1 LIRTCVNRLLR
12 FALEFGSKRFPDV
25 FSGLSEWIS
34 KLYFPWKVD
43 VFPRA
48 YRGKFPFPVPGNNQK
63 GGGNLM
69 SNIFSTDFAGR
80 NFSLK
85 TNYVAAQADG
95 SMLVYYGDT
104 VVLVTVVSLK
114 SVREGVDFLPLTVD
128 YQEKTFAAGK
138 IPGGFFK
145 REGRNNEREVLTSR
159 IIDRA
164 IRPLFPK
171 GYYSE
176 TQVVATVLSVDK
188 ENDSDVAAMIGAS
201 AALEISDVPFKGPI
215 AGVRIGRINGALVAN
230 ASPEQMQES
239 ELNLFLVG
247 RKVTSGKE
255 GRPYDVELVMME
267 GEAKEVAE
275 DVIVDAIKFGLESV
289 RPVIDLQDQV
299 RAAIGKAKRSVEEEA
314 ADEEL
319 IERVRAEALPGLKEG
334 YSLPRKLERYS
345 KLGDVRAAVI
355 KTIGDGDAAISKKV
369 AAIIENIESR
379 ILRDMIIQ
387 EKKRI
392 DGRSSTDIRA
402 ISSEV
407 GVLPR
412 AHGSALFN
420 RGETQALAVLTLGTS
435 SDEQRMDYIAGEERR
450 SFLLHYNF
458 PPYSVGEAKSLRSP
472 GRREIGHGALARKAL
487 VPILPSPETFP
498 YTIRIVSE
506 ILSSNGSSSMA
517 TVCGGI
523 MCLMDGGVPVKDI
536 VAGIAMGLLK
546 EGDEVVILSDILGD
560 EDHAGDMDFKVC
572 GTEKGVT
579 AMQMDIKI
587 DGLTEDILRK
597 ALAQARE
604 GRMHIIGK
612 IRETMSA
619 PRSDISLYAP
629 RITTVKVKEDQV
641 RTVIGSGGKNIRQII
656 SETGVTIDVEDD
668 GTVTIASADA
678 EAAARAV
685 AMVKWLTEEAEVGK
699 IYRGTVKKIV
709 DFGAFVEIL
718 PGTEGLLH
726 ISQIA
731 KERIAKVTDVLREG
745 DEVMVKVLE
754 VDKSG
759 KIRLSRKEALG
770 TEST

>member
-1 LIRTCVNRLLR
+1 
-12 FALEFGSKRFPDV
+12 
-25 FSGLSEWIS
+25 
-34 KLYFPWKVD
+34 
-43 VFPRA
+43 
-48 YRGKFPFPVPGNNQK
+48 
-63 GGGNLM
+63 M

-80 NFSLK
+80 SISLK
-85 TNYVAAQADG
+85 TNYVAGQADG
-95 SMLVYYGDT
+95 SVLVYYGDT

-114 SVREGVDFLPLTVD
+114 GARAGIDFLPLTVD
-128 YQEKTFAAGK
+128 YQEMTFAAGK

-145 REGRNNEREVLTSR
+145 REGRPNEREILTSR
-159 IIDRA
+159 IIDRS

-188 ENDSDVAAMIGAS
+188 ENDSDIAAMVAAS
-201 AALEISDVPFKGPI
+201 AALEISNIPFKGPI
-215 AGVRIGRINGALVAN
+215 AGVRIGRINGELVCNVSA
-230 ASPEQMQES
+230 EKMQDS
-239 ELNLFLVG
+239 ELNIFLVG
-247 RKVTSGKE
+247 RKVAPSKA
-255 GRPYDVELVMME
+255 GRDYDVELVMME
-267 GEAKEVAE
+267 GEAKEIAE
-275 DVIVDAIKFGLESV
+275 DVIVEAIKFGLEAI
-289 RPVIDLQDQV
+289 RPVIELQDKMRQT
-299 RAAIGKAKRSVEEEA
+299 AGKEKRLLEKVVPDGDLTAKVSA
-314 ADEEL
+314 S
-319 IERVRAEALPGLKEG
+319 ALAGLQEG
-334 YSLPRKLERYS
+334 YGIARKLERYG
-345 KLGDVRAAVI
+345 KLDEVREKVI
-355 KTIGDGDAAISKKV
+355 KEIGGDDAVLCKKV
-369 AAIIENIESR
+369 AGIVEELERR
-379 ILRDMIIQ
+379 ILRDMII
-387 EKKRI
+387 KDKRRI
-392 DGRSSTDIRA
+392 DGRSSTDIRP

-420 RGETQALAVLTLGTS
+420 RGETQALAALTLGTS
-435 SDEQRMDYIAGEERR
+435 SDEQRMDYIGGEEHR

-458 PPYSVGEAKSLRSP
+458 PPYSVGEAKPLRSP

-487 VPILPSPETFP
+487 IPVLPSAEVFP

-523 MCLMDGGVPVKDI
+523 LSLMDAGVPVKDI

-546 EGDEVVILSDILGD
+546 EGNDVVILSDILGD

-604 GRMHIIGK
+604 GRVFIIGK
-612 IRETMSA
+612 LRETIA
-619 PRSDISLYAP
+619 TPRSDISIYAP

-641 RTVIGSGGKNIRQII
+641 RMVIGSGGKNIRQII

-668 GTVTIASADA
+668 GTVTIASSDA

-731 KERIAKVTDVLREG
+731 KERINKVTDVLKEG

-754 VDKSG
+754 VDKQG

-770 TEST
+770 AEAK

>member
-1 LIRTCVNRLLR
+1 MSKE
-12 FALEFGSKRFPDV
+12 FAV
-25 FSGLSEWIS
+25 
-34 KLYFPWKVD
+34 
-43 VFPRA
+43 
-48 YRGKFPFPVPGNNQK
+48 
-63 GGGNLM
+63 
-69 SNIFSTDFAGR
+69 DFAGR
-80 NFSLK
+80 NFTIK
-85 TNYVAAQADG
+85 TDYVAAQADG
-95 SMLVYYGDT
+95 STLVYYGDT
-104 VVLVTVVSLK
+104 VVLLTAVSLK

-128 YQEKTFAAGK
+128 YQEMTFAAGK

-145 REGRNNEREVLTSR
+145 REGRPNEREILTSR

-176 TQVVATVLSVDK
+176 TQLVATVLSVDK
-188 ENDSDVAAMIGAS
+188 ENDPDVAAMAGAS
-201 AALEISDVPFKGPI
+201 AALVISDIPFKGPI
-215 AGVRIGRINGALVAN
+215 AGVRVGRIQGEFIAN
-230 ASPEQMQES
+230 APAEKMQES
-239 ELNLFLVG
+239 DMNLFLVG
-247 RKVTSGKE
+247 RKAAP
-255 GRPYDVELVMME
+255 GRTGLPYDVELVMME
-267 GEAKEVAE
+267 GEAREVPE
-275 DVIVDAIKFGLESV
+275 EILVDAIKFGLEAV
-289 RPVIDLQDQV
+289 RPVIDLQD
-299 RAAIGKAKRSVEEEA
+299 RMREA
-314 ADEEL
+314 AGKPKRPVAEDTPDEEL
-319 IERVRAEALPGLKEG
+319 FSRVRQAALPGLREG
-334 YSLPRKLERYS
+334 YGMPRKLERYA

-355 KTIGDGDAAISKKV
+355 SEIAGADAALGKKI
-369 AAIIENIESR
+369 AAMLEHLESR
-379 ILRDMIIQ
+379 ILRDMILQ
-387 EKKRI
+387 EKRRI
-392 DGRSSTDIRA
+392 DGRTATAVRP

-420 RGETQALAVLTLGTS
+420 RGETQALAALTLGTS
-435 SDEQRMDYIAGEERR
+435 SDEQRMDYVGGEELR

-458 PPYSVGEAKSLRSP
+458 PPYSVGEAKPLRSP

-487 VPILPSPETFP
+487 VPVLPSPEEFP

-523 MCLMDGGVPVKDI
+523 LCLMDGGVPVKDI

-579 AMQMDIKI
+579 ALQMDIKI
-587 DGLTEDILRK
+587 DGLTEDILRR

-604 GRMHIIGK
+604 GRIHIIGK
-612 IRETMSA
+612 IRETLSA
-619 PRSDISLYAP
+619 SRTDISPYAP

-731 KERIAKVTDVLREG
+731 KERIAKVTDVLQEG

-770 TEST
+770 TEIN

>member
-1 LIRTCVNRLLR
+1 
-12 FALEFGSKRFPDV
+12 
-25 FSGLSEWIS
+25 
-34 KLYFPWKVD
+34 
-43 VFPRA
+43 
-48 YRGKFPFPVPGNNQK
+48 
-63 GGGNLM
+63 M

-80 NFSLK
+80 NFSMK

-95 SMLVYYGDT
+95 SILVYYGDT
-104 VVLVTVVSLK
+104 VVLVTAVSLK
-114 SVREGVDFLPLTVD
+114 SAREGVDFLPLTVD
-128 YQEKTFAAGK
+128 YQEMTFAAGK

-145 REGRNNEREVLTSR
+145 REGRLNEREILISR

-164 IRPLFPK
+164 LRPLFPK
-171 GYYSE
+171 GYFFE
-176 TQVVATVLSVDK
+176 TQLVATVLSVDK
-188 ENDSDVAAMIGAS
+188 ENDPDVAAMIAAS
-201 AALEISDVPFKGPI
+201 AALEISDIPFKGPI
-215 AGVRIGRINGALVAN
+215 ACVRLGRINGEFVCN
-230 ASPEQMQES
+230 ASPEKMQES
-239 ELNLFLVG
+239 EFSIFMVG
-247 RKVTSGKE
+247 RKVTPSKFGK
-255 GRPYDVELVMME
+255 PYDVELVMME

-275 DVIVDAIKFGLESV
+275 DIIVAAIKFGLESV
-289 RPVIDLQDQV
+289 RPVIDLQDKM
-299 RAAIGKAKRSVEEEA
+299 RAEVGKEKRPVEEVLP
-314 ADEEL
+314 DNEL
-319 IERVRAEALPGLKEG
+319 IARVSAAAMAGLKEG

-345 KLGDVRAAVI
+345 KLGSVRQAVV
-355 KTIGDGDAAISKKV
+355 KSIGGDDANLRKKV
-369 AAIIENIESR
+369 AAIIEEIEQR

-392 DGRSSTDIRA
+392 DGRSSTDIRP

-420 RGETQALAVLTLGTS
+420 RGETQALVALTLGTS
-435 SDEQRMDYIAGEERR
+435 SDEQRMDYIVGEERR

-487 VPILPSPETFP
+487 VPVLPFAEEFP

-517 TVCGGI
+517 TVCGGTLS
-523 MCLMDGGVPVKDI
+523 LMDAGVPVKDI

-546 EGDEVVILSDILGD
+546 EGDNVVILSDILGD

-572 GTEKGVT
+572 GTEKGIT

-597 ALAQARE
+597 ALAQARD
-604 GRMHIIGK
+604 GRIHIIGK
-612 IRETMSA
+612 LRETLAA
-619 PRSDISLYAP
+619 PRADISLYAP

-656 SETGVTIDVEDD
+656 SETGVTINVEDD
-668 GTVTIASADA
+668 GTVTIASSDSA
-678 EAAARAV
+678 AAARAV

-699 IYRGTVKKIV
+699 IYRGTVKKIL

-718 PGTEGLLH
+718 PGTDGLLH
-726 ISQIA
+726 ISQIS
-731 KERIAKVTDVLREG
+731 KERIEKVTDVLHEG

-754 VDKSG
+754 VDRQG
-759 KIRLSRKEALG
+759 KIRLSRKDALG
-770 TEST
+770 AEVK

>member
-1 LIRTCVNRLLR
+1 LR
-12 FALEFGSKRFPDV
+12 FALEF
-25 FSGLSEWIS
+25 
-34 KLYFPWKVD
+34 
-43 VFPRA
+43 
-48 YRGKFPFPVPGNNQK
+48 PVSRNNQE

-104 VVLVTVVSLK
+104 VVLVTAVSLK
-114 SVREGVDFLPLTVD
+114 SAREGVDFLPLTVD
-128 YQEKTFAAGK
+128 YQEMTFAAGK

-145 REGRNNEREVLTSR
+145 REGRLNEREILTSR

-171 GYYSE
+171 GYFFE
-176 TQVVATVLSVDK
+176 TQLVATVLSVDK
-188 ENDSDVAAMIGAS
+188 ENDPDVAAMIAAS
-201 AALEISDVPFKGPI
+201 AALEISDIPFKGPI
-215 AGVRIGRINGALVAN
+215 ACVRLGRINGELVCN
-230 ASPEQMQES
+230 ATPEKMKES
-239 ELNLFLVG
+239 EFSIFMVG
-247 RKVTSGKE
+247 RKVTPSKSGK
-255 GRPYDVELVMME
+255 PYDVELVMME

-275 DVIVDAIKFGLESV
+275 NIIIDAIKFGLEAI
-289 RPVIDLQDQV
+289 RPAIDLQDKM
-299 RAAIGKAKRSVEEEA
+299 RAEVGKQKRPVEEVVP
-314 ADEEL
+314 DKEL
-319 IERVRAEALPGLKEG
+319 IARVSAEAMAGLKEG

-345 KLGDVRAAVI
+345 KLGSVREAVV
-355 KTIGDGDAAISKKV
+355 KSIGGDDANLRKKV
-369 AAIIENIESR
+369 AAIIEEIEQR

-392 DGRSSTDIRA
+392 DGRSSTDIRP

-420 RGETQALAVLTLGTS
+420 RGETQALAALTLGTS
-435 SDEQRMDYIAGEERR
+435 SDEQRMDYVVGEERR

-487 VPILPSPETFP
+487 VPVLPSAEEFP

-523 MCLMDGGVPVKDI
+523 LSLMDAGVPVKAM

-546 EGDEVVILSDILGD
+546 EGNEVVILSDILGD

-572 GTEKGVT
+572 GTEKGIT

-604 GRMHIIGK
+604 GRVFIIGK
-612 IRETMSA
+612 LRETMVA
-619 PRSDISLYAP
+619 PRADISLYAP

-656 SETGVTIDVEDD
+656 SETGVTIDVQDD
-668 GTVTIASADA
+668 GTVTIASSDA

-699 IYRGTVKKIV
+699 IYRGTVKKIL

-718 PGTEGLLH
+718 PGTDGLLH
-726 ISQIA
+726 ISQIS
-731 KERIAKVTDVLREG
+731 KERIEKVTDVLHEG

-754 VDKSG
+754 VDKQG
-759 KIRLSRKEALG
+759 KIRLSRKDALG
-770 TEST
+770 AEVK

>member
-1 LIRTCVNRLLR
+1 
-12 FALEFGSKRFPDV
+12 
-25 FSGLSEWIS
+25 
-34 KLYFPWKVD
+34 
-43 VFPRA
+43 
-48 YRGKFPFPVPGNNQK
+48 
-63 GGGNLM
+63 M
-69 SNIFSTDFAGR
+69 
-80 NFSLK
+80 
-85 TNYVAAQADG
+85 
-95 SMLVYYGDT
+95 
-104 VVLVTVVSLK
+104 
-114 SVREGVDFLPLTVD
+114 
-128 YQEKTFAAGK
+128 
-138 IPGGFFK
+138 
-145 REGRNNEREVLTSR
+145 
-159 IIDRA
+159 
-164 IRPLFPK
+164 
-171 GYYSE
+171 
-176 TQVVATVLSVDK
+176 
-188 ENDSDVAAMIGAS
+188 
-201 AALEISDVPFKGPI
+201 
-215 AGVRIGRINGALVAN
+215 
-230 ASPEQMQES
+230 
-239 ELNLFLVG
+239 VG
-247 RKVTSGKE
+247 RKVTPSKSGK
-255 GRPYDVELVMME
+255 PYDVELVMME

-275 DVIVDAIKFGLESV
+275 NIIIDAIKFGLEAI
-289 RPVIDLQDQV
+289 RPAIDLQDKMRAQV
-299 RAAIGKAKRSVEEEA
+299 GKAKRPVE
-314 ADEEL
+314 DVVPDKEL
-319 IERVRAEALPGLKEG
+319 IARVSAEATPGLKEG
-334 YSLPRKLERYS
+334 YSLPKKLERYS
-345 KLGDVRAAVI
+345 KLGSVREAVI
-355 KTIGDGDAAISKKV
+355 KNIGGDDSALKKKV
-369 AAIIENIESR
+369 AAIIEEIEQR

-392 DGRSSTDIRA
+392 DGRSSTDIRP

-420 RGETQALAVLTLGTS
+420 RGETQALAALTLGTS
-435 SDEQRMDYIAGEERR
+435 ADEQRMDYVVGEERR

-458 PPYSVGEAKSLRSP
+458 PPYSVGGAKPLRSP

-487 VPILPSPETFP
+487 VPVLPSTEEFP

-523 MCLMDGGVPVKDI
+523 LSLMDAGVPVKDI

-546 EGDEVVILSDILGD
+546 EGDNVVILSDILGD

-597 ALAQARE
+597 ALAQARD
-604 GRMHIIGK
+604 GRIHIISK
-612 IRETMSA
+612 IRETLAA
-619 PRSDISLYAP
+619 PRKDISLYAP

-656 SETGVTIDVEDD
+656 SETGVTIDVQDD
-668 GTVTIASADA
+668 GTVTIASSDA

-699 IYRGTVKKIV
+699 IYRGTVKKIL

-718 PGTEGLLH
+718 PGTDGLLH

-731 KERIAKVTDVLREG
+731 KERIEKVTDVLHEG

-759 KIRLSRKEALG
+759 KIRLSRKDALG
-770 TEST
+770 AEVK

>member
-1 LIRTCVNRLLR
+1 MSN
-12 FALEFGSKRFPDV
+12 V
-25 FSGLSEWIS
+25 FS
-34 KLYFPWKVD
+34 
-43 VFPRA
+43 A
-48 YRGKFPFPVPGNNQK
+48 
-63 GGGNLM
+63 
-69 SNIFSTDFAGR
+69 DFAGR
-80 NFSLK
+80 NISLK
-85 TNYVAAQADG
+85 ANYVAAQADG
-95 SMLVYYGDT
+95 AVLVYYGDT
-104 VVLVTVVSLK
+104 VVLVTAVSLK
-114 SVREGVDFLPLTVD
+114 STREGVDFLPLTVD
-128 YQEKTFAAGK
+128 YQEMTFAAGK

-145 REGRNNEREVLTSR
+145 REGRPNEREILTSR
-159 IIDRA
+159 VIDRA

-171 GYYSE
+171 GYFSE
-176 TQVVATVLSVDK
+176 TQLVATLLSVDK
-188 ENDSDVAAMIGAS
+188 ENDPDVASLIGAS
-201 AALEISDVPFKGPI
+201 AALGISDIPFKGPI
-215 AGVRIGRINGALVAN
+215 AGVRVGRINGEFVAN
-230 ASPEQMQES
+230 MCPEKMKES
-239 ELNLFLVG
+239 EMSLFLVG
-247 RKVTSGKE
+247 RKVTPGTS

-267 GEAKEVAE
+267 GEAKEVPE
-275 DVIVDAIKFGLESV
+275 DIIVDAIKFGLESI
-289 RPVIDLQDQV
+289 RPVIDLQDQIQ
-299 RAAIGKAKRSVEEEA
+299 ASIGKVKRPVEEPVP
-314 ADEEL
+314 DEEL
-319 IERVRAEALPGLKEG
+319 VARVREEALPGLKEG
-334 YSLPRKLERYS
+334 YAMPRKLERYS
-345 KLGDVRAAVI
+345 KLGDVRAEVI
-355 KTIGDGDAAISKKV
+355 KNIGGDDAVLSKKV
-369 AAIIENIESR
+369 AGIIENLESR

-387 EKKRI
+387 DKKRI
-392 DGRSSTDIRA
+392 DGRSSVDIRP
-402 ISSEV
+402 ISSEA

-412 AHGSALFN
+412 AHGSALFS
-420 RGETQALAVLTLGTS
+420 RGETQALAALTLGTS
-435 SDEQRMDYIAGEERR
+435 ADEQRMDYVGGEEIRT
-450 SFLLHYNF
+450 FLLHYNF
-458 PPYSVGEAKSLRSP
+458 PPFSVGEAKMLRSP

-487 VPILPSPETFP
+487 VPVLPSPEEFP

-523 MCLMDGGVPVKDI
+523 LCLMDGGVPVKDI

-546 EGDEVVILSDILGD
+546 EGNEIVILSDILGD

-612 IRETMSA
+612 IRETLAA
-619 PRSDISLYAP
+619 PRGDISQYAP

-731 KERIAKVTDVLREG
+731 KERIAKVTDVLQEG

-754 VDKSG
+754 IDKSG

-770 TEST
+770 AEVQ